1 MEPSHVLQAIGL
13 EEEMSR
19 GSIRLTIGRETT
31 LEEIKTTAQILP
43 EIVKDL
49 REMRGWKKNG

>member
-1 MEPSHVLQAIGL
+1 MEPSHVLQALGL

-19 GSIRLTIGRETT
+19 GSIRLTLGRETT
-31 LEEIKTTAQILP
+31 REEIEKTAQILP

-49 REMRGWKKNG
+49 RQMRGRR